1 MPLVGK
7 EDHSYF
13 VNFTKDSKMEEKKN
27 QLLEWN
33 IKKKKKL
40 KKDKVKISPE
50 LLVQT
55 YILPLFAKIRH
66 CHY

>member
-1 MPLVGK
+1 
-7 EDHSYF
+7 
-13 VNFTKDSKMEEKKN
+13 MEEKKN

-55 YILPLFAKIRH
+55 YILPLFAKISH